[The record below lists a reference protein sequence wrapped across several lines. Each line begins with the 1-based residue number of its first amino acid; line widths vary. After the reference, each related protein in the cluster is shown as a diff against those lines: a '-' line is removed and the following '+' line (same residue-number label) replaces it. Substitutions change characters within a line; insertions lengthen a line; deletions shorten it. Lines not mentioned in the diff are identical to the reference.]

1 MALSQA
7 SNNESSGPCLHLAQ
21 SYANAIWQS
30 PAAEDRKLV
39 KAYQGDPSLLLLA
52 WSMDSQLICMFV
64 GEGGVLISSFP
75 FKVTQAY
82 APISTKLLAL
92 VTLVTMTNLA
102 VPCHSSAS
110 GL

>member
-7 SNNESSGPCLHLAQ
+7 SSNESSGPCLQLAQ
-21 SYANAIWQS
+21 SYTKAIWQS
-30 PAAEDRKLV
+30 PVAEDRKLV

-52 WSMDSQLICMFV
+52 SSMDSQLICMFI
-64 GEGGVLISSFP
+64 GGVLISSFP

-102 VPCHSSAS
+102 VPCHCSGS

>member
-7 SNNESSGPCLHLAQ
+7 SNNESSGPCLQLDQSLAK
-21 SYANAIWQS
+21 AIWQS
-30 PAAEDRKLV
+30 PAAEDRKLL

-52 WSMDSQLICMFV
+52 WNVDSQLICMFA
-64 GEGGVLISSFP
+64 GGVLISAFP
-75 FKVTQAY
+75 FKVTQAH

-92 VTLVTMTNLA
+92 VTLVAITNLA
-102 VPCHSSAS
+102 VPYHFSAS